1 MTMTDGNGRFISIV
15 TLRRALAAWEEN
27 EDAAAKRSEKKS
39 TLGSEAKIER
49 ILTNE
54 NRDWPSPAKPA
65 RVKRSTDTWYVSFE
79 PKDETRQRARLTESF
94 LTSRKLRNLR
104 KQSFPKV

>member
-27 EDAAAKRSEKKS
+27 EDAAAKRNEKQS

-65 RVKRSTDTWYVSFE
+65 RQTIHEYMVRFV
-79 PKDETRQRARLTESF
+79 
-94 LTSRKLRNLR
+94 
-104 KQSFPKV
+104 